1 MLIDEDRT
9 WERKRQLEME
19 TAIEDAVKEN
29 TKKVRKE
36 VKQEVM
42 EKTTRSFIE
51 SLIRDGSMAEAK
63 IARITKVSVDFVQRL
78 KEGLTL
84 A

>member
-29 TKKVRKE
+29 TKKVSQRVGKE
-36 VKQEVM
+36 V
-42 EKTTRSFIE
+42 SFKNTCNFIKALLFKGKMNDE
-51 SLIRDGSMAEAK
+51 D
-63 IARITKVSVDFVQRL
+63 IADVSNVSVDFVKKI